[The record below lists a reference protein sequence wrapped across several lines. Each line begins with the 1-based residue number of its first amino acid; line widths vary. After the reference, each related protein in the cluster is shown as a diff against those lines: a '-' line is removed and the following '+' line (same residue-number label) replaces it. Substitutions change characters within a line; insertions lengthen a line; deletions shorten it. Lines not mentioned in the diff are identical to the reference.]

1 VSRLQALIGV
11 VAHGVDRA
19 VAALLWFVP
28 FRVPGALLLAALFGF
43 LAWQQA
49 AAANR
54 TLATYPTP
62 RPTTI
67 AAILDGDAAGWLR
80 IDGLVSGPYLD
91 SRSYTPAGQG
101 GVVRYYYVVRDPT
114 GPQALVVRSPR
125 QAPEIGS
132 ARTLLVRI
140 EKRPE
145 AAQAAGAAL
154 AAGQGISVDAERYL
168 LELPPDQRSAGASP
182 TPRAVDPSDLR
193 AAPSE
198 IALFSGSFRASRK
211 VICTAG
217 ELACR
222 DGTAYE
228 YLATADGHGV
238 IVRSPY
244 PPDALPV
251 TLTGVLT
258 PDAFRMETALQN
270 ADLAKALEGSQTL
283 DEQLFSDGVT
293 PPLPD
298 VTFAPAVVLTGIAAL
313 LVLSKLVGYP
323 IFRRRRVPT
332 EAESPLAPG
341 EELRLEIS
349 GRVRGAHGAVTLDR
363 EPGTLGRLT
372 TAQIARRE
380 WQFGG
385 RPLAETSET
394 PEGAEALDPTSTQP
408 VLSSGAGSLLVP
420 LDPLAGVLR
429 MSAGR
434 LVTVGGS
441 SPSLRLRAPG
451 IDAVLGFEDEVTRG
465 RALAEIDPSRPR
477 STGWG
482 TPTEGP
488 PGLSATAAR
497 SGGDDRRPWQL
508 SLVALFFA
516 VSGVGLVAAGLT
528 GLLPSPEP
536 RHPIA
541 VVLPALVQSA
551 IGAGLVF
558 VASGIWRGHEWARE
572 MGLNLGAAGIVA
584 AAILAFGET
593 TCLRPLGPTMAPCQ
607 PGDLVGGL
615 LAAGALFGFV
625 FSVWA
630 IVKLRPYFR

>member
-28 FRVPGALLLAALFGF
+28 FRVPGALLVAALFGF

-49 AAANR
+49 AAANQ

-62 RPTTI
+62 RATTI
-67 AAILDGDAAGWLR
+67 GAILDGDVAGWLR
-80 IDGLVSGPYLD
+80 IDGLISGPYLD
-91 SRSYTPAGQG
+91 SRAYTPADQG

-114 GPQALVVRSPR
+114 RPGALVVRSPR
-125 QAPEIGS
+125 QATEIGS
-132 ARTLLVRI
+132 ARTVLARI

-145 AAQAAGAAL
+145 AVTAAAAVL
-154 AAGQGISVDAERYL
+154 AAGQDVSVDPDRYL
-168 LELPPDQRSAGASP
+168 LELPADQQPAAPSP

-193 AAPSE
+193 GEQSA
-198 IALFSGSFRASRK
+198 IALFSGSFGASRK
-211 VICTAG
+211 VSCEAG
-217 ELACR
+217 EPACR
-222 DGTAYE
+222 EGTAYE
-228 YLATADGHGV
+228 YLVTAGGHGV

-258 PDAFRMETALQN
+258 PDAFRMQTALQN
-270 ADLAKALEGSQTL
+270 ADLVRALDASQTL

-293 PPLPD
+293 PPLPE
-298 VTFAPAVVLTGIAAL
+298 VTFGPAVVLIGIAAF

-323 IFRRRRVPT
+323 IFRRRRVP
-332 EAESPLAPG
+332 AAAGGPLAPG

-349 GRVRGAHGAVTLDR
+349 GRVRGAHGTVTLDR

-385 RPLAETSET
+385 RPLGET
-394 PEGAEALDPTSTQP
+394 PAGADALDPTSTQP

-434 LVTVGGS
+434 LVTVGAS
-441 SPSLRLRAPG
+441 HPSLRLRAPG
-451 IDAVLGFEDEVTRG
+451 IDAVLGFESEAARAS
-465 RALAEIDPSRPR
+465 ALAEIDPSRPR
-477 STGWG
+477 SAAG
-482 TPTEGP
+482 
-488 PGLSATAAR
+488 AMTAQLAGRGGSMAR
-497 SGGDDRRPWQL
+497 DAGAGRRPWQL
-508 SLVALFFA
+508 NLVALFF
-516 VSGVGLVAAGLT
+516 GVTGAGLVASGLL
-528 GLLPSPEP
+528 GLLPSAEP

-541 VVLPALVQSA
+541 VLLPALVQSA
-551 IGAGLVF
+551 IGGSLAF
-558 VASGIWRGHEWARE
+558 VASGLWRGQEWARE
-572 MGLNLGAAGIVA
+572 MALNLGAAGIVT

-593 TCLRPLGPTMAPCQ
+593 TCLRPLGPTLAPCQ

-615 LAAGALFGFV
+615 LAAGALAGFA

-630 IVKLRPYFR
+630 IVKLRAYFR

>member
-1 VSRLQALIGV
+1 MSRLQALIGV
-11 VAHGVDRA
+11 VAHAVDRA
-19 VAALLWFVP
+19 VGALLWFVP
-28 FRVPGALLLAALFGF
+28 FRVPGALLLAAMFGF

-67 AAILDGDAAGWLR
+67 AAILKGDVAGWLR
-80 IDGLVSGPYLD
+80 IDGLVSGPYFD
-91 SRSYTPAGQG
+91 SRSYTPADQG
-101 GVVRYYYVVRDPT
+101 AVVRYYYVVRDPT
-114 GPQALVVRSPR
+114 GPRALVVRSPR
-125 QAPEIGS
+125 QASEVGS

-140 EKRPE
+140 QKRPE
-145 AAQAAGAAL
+145 AAQAAAA
-154 AAGQGISVDAERYL
+154 AFAREEGTSVDPERYL
-168 LELPPDQRSAGASP
+168 LELPSDATPDAASP

-198 IALFSGSFRASRK
+198 IALLSGSFGPSRE
-211 VICTAG
+211 VSCIAG
-217 ELACR
+217 EAACR
-222 DGTAYE
+222 DATAYE
-228 YLATADGHGV
+228 YLVTAGGHGV

-258 PDAFRMETALQN
+258 PDAFRMEMALQN
-270 ADLAKALEGSQTL
+270 ADLAKALDGSETL

-293 PPLPD
+293 PPLPE
-298 VTFAPAVVLTGIAAL
+298 VTFAPAVVLTAIAVFL
-313 LVLSKLVGYP
+313 LISKLVGYP
-323 IFRRRRVPT
+323 IFRRRREPAAAG
-332 EAESPLAPG
+332 EALTPG

-349 GRVRGAHGAVTLDR
+349 GRVRGAHGTVTLDR

-372 TAQIARRE
+372 GAQIARRE

-385 RPLAETSET
+385 RPLAETPET
-394 PEGAEALDPTSTQP
+394 PEGVEALDPSSTQP

-451 IDAVLGFEDEVTRG
+451 IDAVLGFDDEATRA

-477 STGWG
+477 STAWG
-482 TPTEGP
+482 APTTDRLAP
-488 PGLSATAAR
+488 ATVAR
-497 SGGDDRRPWQL
+497 SGADGHRPWEVV
-508 SLVALFFA
+508 LVALFYG
-516 VSGVGLVAAGLT
+516 VSGVGLVAAGLI

-551 IGAGLVF
+551 IGSGLAF

-593 TCLRPLGPTMAPCQ
+593 TCLRPLGPTLAPCQ

-615 LAAGALFGFV
+615 LAATAFVGFA